1 MVGADKEDAAKKQ
14 KGSKSLPKG
23 VIETGRKTIKYQA
36 RVSYKPDGSKT
47 VQRNAGTFNT
57 PEEAALQIAAYET
70 KLAEGMDPWD
80 GAEIRSQHKRGQ
92 VWRSI
97 LVLRCSRIPVCLNH
111 RAPHLQ
117 APPMRTERRRKVG
130 KKGSLSGSEGR
141 EHGSDGDEDATAGE
155 AARPHYT
162 VMPTCIRDVSCAPM
176 SAWLLQDAGPWVAL
190 QSMDGSGELRY

>member
-1 MVGADKEDAAKKQ
+1 MQVPRGVISACLSGGSLRSRRLQTRAAEGLSVAAEMVGADKEDAAKKQ

-57 PEEAALQIAAYET
+57 PEEAARQIAAYET

-97 LVLRCSRIPVCLNH
+97 LVLRCSRIPVCLN
-111 RAPHLQ
+111 Q
-117 APPMRTERRRKVG
+117 
-130 KKGSLSGSEGR
+130 GSTLAGTAN
-141 EHGSDGDEDATAGE
+141 ED
-155 AARPHYT
+155 
-162 VMPTCIRDVSCAPM
+162 
-176 SAWLLQDAGPWVAL
+176 
-190 QSMDGSGELRY
+190 

>member
-1 MVGADKEDAAKKQ
+1 
-14 KGSKSLPKG
+14 
-23 VIETGRKTIKYQA
+23 
-36 RVSYKPDGSKT
+36 
-47 VQRNAGTFNT
+47 
-57 PEEAALQIAAYET
+57 
-70 KLAEGMDPWD
+70 
-80 GAEIRSQHKRGQ
+80 
-92 VWRSI
+92 
-97 LVLRCSRIPVCLNH
+97 
-111 RAPHLQ
+111 
-117 APPMRTERRRKVG
+117 MRTERWRKVG

>member
-1 MVGADKEDAAKKQ
+1 M
-14 KGSKSLPKG
+14 GSEMCIRDS
-23 VIETGRKTIKYQA
+23 
-36 RVSYKPDGSKT
+36 
-47 VQRNAGTFNT
+47 AGTFNT

-117 APPMRTERRRKVG
+117 APPMRTGRRRKVG
-130 KKGSLSGSEGR
+130 KKSSLSGSEGR
-141 EHGSDGDEDATAGE
+141 EHTVRMATRMRPQAKLQGRITRSCPHASETPPPTVFARIFVIISIFEFSADFHDFLENKLGTPNLGE
-155 AARPHYT
+155 
-162 VMPTCIRDVSCAPM
+162 
-176 SAWLLQDAGPWVAL
+176 
-190 QSMDGSGELRY
+190 SGERANPCLRAEVSTVYAVAVSYTHLTLPTKA

>member
-23 VIETGRKTIKYQA
+23 VIETGRNTIKYQA

-80 GAEIRSQHKRGQ
+80 GAEIRSQHKRG
-92 VWRSI
+92 
-97 LVLRCSRIPVCLNH
+97 
-111 RAPHLQ
+111 Q

>member
-1 MVGADKEDAAKKQ
+1 MLRKYDLCYSSKLLMRVCPELQVADESAEGLSVAMVVADTEDAAKKQ

-23 VIETGRKTIKYQA
+23 VIETGRKAIKYQA

-57 PEEAALQIAAYET
+57 PEEAALQIAACEA

-97 LVLRCSRIPVCLNH
+97 LMLRCSRIPVRLI
-111 RAPHLQ
+111 Q
-117 APPMRTERRRKVG
+117 
-130 KKGSLSGSEGR
+130 GSTLAGTAN
-141 EHGSDGDEDATAGE
+141 ED
-155 AARPHYT
+155 
-162 VMPTCIRDVSCAPM
+162 
-176 SAWLLQDAGPWVAL
+176 
-190 QSMDGSGELRY
+190 

>member
-1 MVGADKEDAAKKQ
+1 MGVSPSFSVAQVASVISTCLSGGSLRSRRLQTRAAEGLSVAAEMVGADKEDAAKKQ

-23 VIETGRKTIKYQA
+23 IIETGRNTIKYQA

-97 LVLRCSRIPVCLNH
+97 LVLRCSRIPVCLN
-111 RAPHLQ
+111 Q
-117 APPMRTERRRKVG
+117 
-130 KKGSLSGSEGR
+130 GSTLAGTAN
-141 EHGSDGDEDATAGE
+141 ED
-155 AARPHYT
+155 
-162 VMPTCIRDVSCAPM
+162 
-176 SAWLLQDAGPWVAL
+176 
-190 QSMDGSGELRY
+190 

>member
-1 MVGADKEDAAKKQ
+1 MWV
-14 KGSKSLPKG
+14 PKG
-23 VIETGRKTIKYQA
+23 VIETGRNTIKYQA

-97 LVLRCSRIPVCLNH
+97 LVLHCSRIPVCLNH

-141 EHGSDGDEDATAGE
+141 EHGSDGDLRMRPQAKLQGRITRSCPHASETL
-155 AARPHYT
+155 AARPCPRGCCRMLGHGLH
-162 VMPTCIRDVSCAPM
+162 CS
-176 SAWLLQDAGPWVAL
+176 PWTARA
-190 QSMDGSGELRY
+190 S

>member
-57 PEEAALQIAAYET
+57 PEEAALQIAAT
-70 KLAEGMDPWD
+70 RRSLPKVWTLGMERRFALSTSEARC
-80 GAEIRSQHKRGQ
+80 GAPFS
-92 VWRSI
+92 
-97 LVLRCSRIPVCLNH
+97 CSAAPASLCAST

-176 SAWLLQDAGPWVAL
+176 SAWLLQDAGPWIAL